1 MESVCAVV
9 GSGAMGHGIAEVL
22 ARTQPL
28 VWLYDPDCAAL
39 ERALALVRESLE
51 RLQRHGLIDAQV
63 ARETPSRLRTTTDLA
78 RAVEQAWLAVEAAP
92 EELGVKQELFAELDR
107 LAPVDALL
115 ATNSSSFT
123 LAQVGARVGAQRRA
137 RIVGSHFFLP
147 AQIVPLVE
155 VSRGDETPDAAV
167 ERVCALWERCGK
179 VPVRVRRDVPG
190 YVANR
195 LQRALMREALAQVAE
210 GLASAEDVDRA
221 VRFGFGLRFLVRG
234 PLAQRDVA
242 GLDLAAR
249 VQVDMD
255 DREREAAGRRYL
267 RELAT
272 AGHLGLKSGRGLLD
286 WHGRDPEQVRRE
298 GDEELA
304 RAAALLGGRP
314 VIGSGDQRSCS
325 FCGKGA
331 DAARHLIGGMIDPG
345 VYICE
350 YCVTVCKQVLEDE
363 EDTVSS

>member
-1 MESVCAVV
+1 
-9 GSGAMGHGIAEVL
+9 MGHGIAEVL

-28 VWLYDPDCAAL
+28 VWLYDPDPAAL
-39 ERALALVRESLE
+39 ERAEALVRESLE
-51 RLQRHGLIDAQV
+51 RLERHGLIDAQV
-63 ARETPSRLRTTTDLA
+63 ARETPSRLRTTADLA
-78 RAVEQAWLAVEAAP
+78 RAAEQAWLVVEAAP
-92 EELGVKQELFAELDR
+92 EVLAVKQELFAELDR
-107 LAPVDALL
+107 LAPTDALL

-123 LAQVGARVGAQRRA
+123 IAHVGARVGPQRRP

-155 VSRGDETPDAAV
+155 VSRGNETADGAV
-167 ERVCALWERCGK
+167 ERVCSLWERCGK

-249 VQVDMD
+249 VQVEVD
-255 DREREAAGRRYL
+255 DHERLAAGRRYL
-267 RELAT
+267 LELAA
-272 AGHLGLKSGRGLLD
+272 AGHLGLKTGRGLLD
-286 WHGRDPEQVRRE
+286 WHGRDPEQVRRD

-304 RAAALLGGRP
+304 RAAALLDGTRP
-314 VIGSGDQRSCS
+314 VIGGSDPRSCS
-325 FCGKGA
+325 FCGKSVA
-331 DAARHLIGGMIDPG
+331 AARHLIGGITG

-350 YCVTVCKQVLEDE
+350 DCVTVGKLVLEGE
-363 EDTVSS
+363 EDTDSS

>member
-1 MESVCAVV
+1 MAMESVCAVV

-39 ERALALVRESLE
+39 ERALTLVRESLE

-155 VSRGDETPDAAV
+155 VSRGDETPDDAV

-179 VPVRVRRDVPG
+179 GAGAGAARRARLRRQPTAARADARGAGPG
-190 YVANR
+190 RPKDWPAPKMST
-195 LQRALMREALAQVAE
+195 APC
-210 GLASAEDVDRA
+210 ASASACASWSADRWRSA
-221 VRFGFGLRFLVRG
+221 TWRG
-234 PLAQRDVA
+234 WIWPL
-242 GLDLAAR
+242 
-249 VQVDMD
+249 
-255 DREREAAGRRYL
+255 
-267 RELAT
+267 
-272 AGHLGLKSGRGLLD
+272 
-286 WHGRDPEQVRRE
+286 
-298 GDEELA
+298 
-304 RAAALLGGRP
+304 
-314 VIGSGDQRSCS
+314 GSR
-325 FCGKGA
+325 
-331 DAARHLIGGMIDPG
+331 
-345 VYICE
+345 
-350 YCVTVCKQVLEDE
+350 
-363 EDTVSS
+363 